1 MHPHRWASLPSSGRR
16 PLQVILV
23 AALCGACHASPP
35 AAAPAPAP
43 DADEEAA
50 APSPGFGV
58 PGSNSDPTSIAS
70 ATDRQ
75 MRGVRARQVEEMMVG
90 RFAGV
95 QVLPTQSG
103 GFSIRIRGL
112 GTFTGNPE
120 PLYVVDG
127 QPVRVAE
134 GRGIDWLNPSD
145 IARIDVLKDAASTAL
160 YGMRGGNG
168 VILITT
174 KRGR

>member
-1 MHPHRWASLPSSGRR
+1 MSAHPIRY
-16 PLQVILV
+16 PLQLLLAVLAV
-23 AALCGACHASPP
+23 SLACHQ
-35 AAAPAPAP
+35 
-43 DADEEAA
+43 
-50 APSPGFGV
+50 SPGAERLAPEPAEEDVEIGYGATAGV
-58 PGSNSDPTSIAS
+58 TRPASITAEGDAS
-70 ATDRQ
+70 
-75 MRGVRARQVEEMMVG
+75 MRRTRARQVEEMIVG

-95 QVLPTQSG
+95 QVLPTAAG
-103 GFSIRIRGL
+103 GFTIRIRGL

-127 QPVRVAE
+127 QPVLVAR
-134 GRGIDWLNPSD
+134 GRGIDWLNPAD

>member
-1 MHPHRWASLPSSGRR
+1 MGY
-16 PLQVILV
+16 
-23 AALCGACHASPP
+23 
-35 AAAPAPAP
+35 
-43 DADEEAA
+43 
-50 APSPGFGV
+50 GV
-58 PGSNSDPTSIAS
+58 PPSDSDPTSIATAS
-70 ATDRQ
+70 DQ
-75 MRGVRARQVEEMMVG
+75 DMRGVRARQVEELIVG

-95 QVLPTQSG
+95 QVLPTPSG
-103 GFSIRIRGL
+103 GFTIRIRGL

-127 QPVRVAE
+127 QPVRVTQ
-134 GRGIDWLNPSD
+134 GQGIDWLNPGD

-174 KRGR
+174 KRGH

>member
-1 MHPHRWASLPSSGRR
+1 MPPHRLAR
-16 PLQVILV
+16 PRAFVVLSAVSVL
-23 AALCGACHASPP
+23 ALGCHRVP
-35 AAAPAPAP
+35 AQEAPAPERRGEDLEIGYGAR
-43 DADEEAA
+43 A
-50 APSPGFGV
+50 GV
-58 PGSNSDPTSIAS
+58 TPPASIAS
-70 ATDRQ
+70 TSDAT
-75 MRGVRARQVEEMMVG
+75 MRRTRARQVEELIVG

-95 QVLPTQSG
+95 QVLPTEGG
-103 GFSIRIRGL
+103 GFTVRIRGV

-127 QPVRVAE
+127 QPVMVTR
-134 GRGIDWLNPSD
+134 GRGIDWLNPAD

-174 KRGR
+174 KRGP

>member
-1 MHPHRWASLPSSGRR
+1 MHSHLLARPRAAHSPLP
-16 PLQVILV
+16 LVTLV
-23 AALCGACHASPP
+23 ALVTVGAAGCHRSQPP
-35 AAAPAPAP
+35 ESITPAE
-43 DADEEAA
+43 EEA
-50 APSPGFGV
+50 PSVGYGV
-58 PGSNSDPTSIAS
+58 PPSDSDPTSIATAS
-70 ATDRQ
+70 DQ
-75 MRGVRARQVEEMMVG
+75 DMRGVRARQVEELIVG

-95 QVLPTQSG
+95 QVLPTPSG
-103 GFSIRIRGL
+103 GFTIRIRGL

-127 QPVRVAE
+127 QPVRVTQ
-134 GRGIDWLNPSD
+134 GQGIDWLNPGD

-174 KRGR
+174 KRGH

>member
-1 MHPHRWASLPSSGRR
+1 MRPHHFARPFTSSIC
-16 PLQVILV
+16 PLLLV
-23 AALCGACHASPP
+23 AAAVTLSACQRGAP
-35 AAAPAPAP
+35 AEAPAPKS
-43 DADEEAA
+43 EAE
-50 APSPGFGV
+50 PSVGYGV
-58 PGSNSDPTSIAS
+58 AGGREGPTSIATAS
-70 ATDRQ
+70 DKQ
-75 MRGVRARQVEEMMVG
+75 MRGVRARQVEELIVG

-103 GFSIRIRGL
+103 GFTVRIRGL

-127 QPVRVAE
+127 QPVRVAQ
-134 GRGIDWLNPSD
+134 GRGIDWLNPAD

-174 KRGR
+174 KRGH

>member
-1 MHPHRWASLPSSGRR
+1 MISR
-16 PLQVILV
+16 PTPAQSAITLRGTLSLV
-23 AALCGACHASPP
+23 AVCVALGCHGNPS
-35 AAAPAPAP
+35 P
-43 DADEEAA
+43 DAVAPEREEEEEV
-50 APSPGFGV
+50 SIGFGARAGV
-58 PGSNSDPTSIAS
+58 TRPASIS
-70 ATDRQ
+70 TEDDAT
-75 MRGVRARQVEEMMVG
+75 MRNTRVRQVEELIAG

-95 QVLPTQSG
+95 QVLPTSSG

-112 GTFTGNPE
+112 STFTGNPE

-127 QPVRVAE
+127 QPVTVTR
-134 GRGIDWLNPSD
+134 GRGVDWLNPAD

-160 YGMRGGNG
+160 YGVRGGNG

>member
-1 MHPHRWASLPSSGRR
+1 MHSRHGSPRPVPLRRLLLIALASG
-16 PLQVILV
+16 V
-23 AALCGACHASPP
+23 AAGCHSTQPASD
-35 AAAPAPAP
+35 PAPE
-43 DADEEAA
+43 DER
-50 APSPGFGV
+50 PSVGFGV
-58 PGSNSDPTSIAS
+58 PGSASDPTSIETAS
-70 ATDRQ
+70 DEE
-75 MRGVRARQVEEMMVG
+75 MRGVRARQVEELIVG

-103 GFSIRIRGL
+103 GFTVRIRGL

-134 GRGIDWLNPSD
+134 GRGIDWLNPAD

-174 KRGR
+174 KRGL